1 MIMNEVMEA
10 LRRRIEHE
18 DNLVNQRLSSLLASQ
33 SFLLTA
39 FAISLN
45 APSMPSDSAYARAS
59 HVLVYL
65 LPVVAIACI
74 AFLWLTLVAAIWSLA
89 VLRAQGAAIARPGDL
104 PIHNR
109 PAIRHLGLVGPFV
122 IPGVFLILWI
132 AVIAAR

>member
-1 MIMNEVMEA
+1 MNEAMEA

-18 DNLVNQRLSSLLASQ
+18 DNLINQRLSSLVASQ
-33 SFLLTA
+33 AFLLTA

-45 APSMPSDSAYARAS
+45 APSAPSSSVYAHANRM
-59 HVLVYL
+59 LVDL

-74 AFLWLTLVAAIWSLA
+74 VVLWLTLVGAIWSMA
-89 VLRAQGAAIARPGDL
+89 VLRAQGAAIDRPGDI

-109 PAIRHLGLVGPFV
+109 PAIRRLGLAGPV
-122 IPGVFLILWI
+122 AIPGVFLILWI